1 MEYFILATG
10 VVYLLY
16 FAFCIRYFLREPFL
30 KTHEKANW
38 IFLSL
43 VAPLFAILIYRM
55 VKPGARRRTTGS
67 AL

>member
-1 MEYFILATG
+1 MEYILLFTG
-10 VVYLLY
+10 VVFLFY
-16 FAFCIRYFLREPFL
+16 FGFCIRYFMRQPLLRS
-30 KTHEKANW
+30 HEKANW